1 MTFRKSRSGG
11 LIYSGSKKTDLYHT
25 KNSKNI
31 SKNHQDI
38 SIMSLYIHFLACAF
52 GLGSWVAVNG
62 MWVELPLIVSVLPE
76 RWDLPSYLTVIIQLA
91 NIGPILVT
99 LVHKLCPGRLRE
111 NLVIYAVLTIGIS
124 ACILLTVFWNKT
136 TVFLGQPRS
145 TAFFII
151 TFFLSLVDCT
161 SSVTFLPFMTQLPT
175 KYITSYFIGEG
186 LSGFLPGLVALA
198 QGVGMAKCVNVSQ
211 PSGNFSNP
219 GHENFTLEAL
229 YLPPNFSTEIFF
241 SFLVVMMLISL
252 GAFGLLNHVPRTF
265 TLSTEDLVSE
275 AGTIVTVSAGLED
288 QATSNLRKNSQKRAS
303 GDQPKPLIVKQ
314 YYSCYELAFI
324 YCMVVWAN
332 CATNGLLP
340 SVQTFSCMPY
350 GNMVYHLSASLSSL
364 ANPLACF
371 IAMFAPKRSLL
382 LLGILCLLG
391 TGCGGYNMA
400 MAVMSP
406 CPLLQ
411 DSPLG
416 KSLIVLSW
424 ILFTGLLSYVKVMVG
439 VILRDQ
445 SHIALVW
452 CGAAVQLG
460 SLVGSFIMFPL
471 VSIYHLFKSG
481 DICNNACATF

>member
-1 MTFRKSRSGG
+1 
-11 LIYSGSKKTDLYHT
+11 
-25 KNSKNI
+25 
-31 SKNHQDI
+31 
-38 SIMSLYIHFLACAF
+38 MSLYVHVLACAF

-62 MWVELPLIVSVLPE
+62 MWVELPLIVNVLPE
-76 RWDLPSYLTVIIQLA
+76 RWELPSYLTVIIQLA

-99 LVHKLCPGRLRE
+99 LVHKLYPGRVRE
-111 NLVIYAVLTIGIS
+111 NLVVYAMLTVGIL
-124 ACILLTVFWNKT
+124 ACILLTVFWKKT
-136 TVFLGQPRS
+136 TMILGQPRS

-151 TFFLSLVDCT
+151 IFFLSLVDCT
-161 SSVTFLPFMTQLPT
+161 SSVTFLPFMMQLPAR
-175 KYITSYFIGEG
+175 YITTYFIGEG

-211 PSGNFSNP
+211 TSGNLSNLD
-219 GHENFTLEAL
+219 HNNFTLEAQ
-229 YLPPNFSTEIFF
+229 YIPPNFSTEIFF
-241 SFLVVMMLISL
+241 SFLVVMMLISI
-252 GAFGLLNHVPRTF
+252 GAFGLLNHIAKTF

-275 AGTIVTVSAGLED
+275 AGAVVTVSGGPED
-288 QATSNLRKNSQKRAS
+288 QAESKTGKNSQIGATE
-303 GDQPKPLIVKQ
+303 DQPKHLIVK
-314 YYSCYELAFI
+314 S
-324 YCMVVWAN
+324 
-332 CATNGLLP
+332 
-340 SVQTFSCMPY
+340 
-350 GNMVYHLSASLSSL
+350 
-364 ANPLACF
+364 
-371 IAMFAPKRSLL
+371 SLL
-382 LLGILCLLG
+382 LLGILCMLG

-452 CGAAVQLG
+452 CGAAVQAG
-460 SLVGSFIMFPL
+460 SLMGSFIMFPL

-481 DICNNACATF
+481 DICNNKCI

>member
-1 MTFRKSRSGG
+1 
-11 LIYSGSKKTDLYHT
+11 
-25 KNSKNI
+25 
-31 SKNHQDI
+31 
-38 SIMSLYIHFLACAF
+38 MSLYVHVLACAF

-62 MWVELPLIVSVLPE
+62 MWVELPLIVNVLPE
-76 RWDLPSYLTVIIQLA
+76 RWELPSYLTVIIQLA

-99 LVHKLCPGRLRE
+99 LVHKLYPGRVRE
-111 NLVIYAVLTIGIS
+111 NLVIYAMLTVGIL
-124 ACILLTVFWNKT
+124 ACILLTVFWKKT
-136 TVFLGQPRS
+136 TVILGQPRS

-161 SSVTFLPFMTQLPT
+161 SSVTFLPFMMQLPAR
-175 KYITSYFIGEG
+175 YITTYFIGEG

-211 PSGNFSNP
+211 TSGNLSNP
-219 GHENFTLEAL
+219 DHNNFTLEVQ
-229 YLPPNFSTEIFF
+229 YIPPNFSTEIFF
-241 SFLVVMMLISL
+241 SFLVVMMLISI
-252 GAFGLLNHVPRTF
+252 GAFGLLNHIAKTF

-275 AGTIVTVSAGLED
+275 AGAVVTVNGGLED
-288 QATSNLRKNSQKRAS
+288 QAESNTGKNSQIAATE
-303 GDQPKPLIVKQ
+303 DQPKHLIIKR

-324 YCMVVWAN
+324 YCMVVWVN

-371 IAMFAPKRSLL
+371 ISMFAPKRSLL
-382 LLGILCLLG
+382 LLGILCMLG

-400 MAVMSP
+400 MAIMSP

-411 DSPLG
+411 DSALG

-452 CGAAVQLG
+452 CGAAVQAG
-460 SLVGSFIMFPL
+460 SLMGSFIMFPL
-471 VSIYHLFKSG
+471 VSVYHLFKSG
-481 DICNNACATF
+481 DICNNKCI

>member
-1 MTFRKSRSGG
+1 
-11 LIYSGSKKTDLYHT
+11 
-25 KNSKNI
+25 
-31 SKNHQDI
+31 
-38 SIMSLYIHFLACAF
+38 MSLYIHFLACAF

-62 MWVELPLIVSVLPE
+62 MWVELPLIVNILPE

-99 LVHKLCPGRLRE
+99 LVHKMCPGRLRE
-111 NLVIYAVLTIGIS
+111 NLVIYAVLTIGIL

-161 SSVTFLPFMTQLPT
+161 SSVTFLPFMMQLPT

-186 LSGFLPGLVALA
+186 LSGLLPGLVALA

-211 PSGNFSNP
+211 SSG
-219 GHENFTLEAL
+219 NFTLEAF

-252 GAFGLLNHVPRTF
+252 TAFGLLNRVPWTF

-288 QATSNLRKNSQKRAS
+288 QATSNSRKNSQKCAS
-303 GDQPKPLIVKQ
+303 GDQPKSLIVKK

-371 IAMFAPKRSLL
+371 IAMFAPKRYAIIS
-382 LLGILCLLG
+382 
-391 TGCGGYNMA
+391 
-400 MAVMSP
+400 
-406 CPLLQ
+406 
-411 DSPLG
+411 
-416 KSLIVLSW
+416 
-424 ILFTGLLSYVKVMVG
+424 
-439 VILRDQ
+439 
-445 SHIALVW
+445 
-452 CGAAVQLG
+452 
-460 SLVGSFIMFPL
+460 
-471 VSIYHLFKSG
+471 
-481 DICNNACATF
+481 

>member
-1 MTFRKSRSGG
+1 
-11 LIYSGSKKTDLYHT
+11 
-25 KNSKNI
+25 
-31 SKNHQDI
+31 
-38 SIMSLYIHFLACAF
+38 MSLYVHVLACAF

-62 MWVELPLIVSVLPE
+62 MWVELPLIVNVLPE
-76 RWDLPSYLTVIIQLA
+76 RWELPSYLTVIIQLA

-99 LVHKLCPGRLRE
+99 LVHKLCPGRVRE
-111 NLVIYAVLTIGIS
+111 NLVIYAMLTVGIL
-124 ACILLTVFWNKT
+124 ACILLTVFWKKT
-136 TVFLGQPRS
+136 TVIWGEPRS

-161 SSVTFLPFMTQLPT
+161 SSVTFLPFMMQLPAR
-175 KYITSYFIGEG
+175 YITTYFIGEG

-211 PSGNFSNP
+211 TSGNLSNP
-219 GHENFTLEAL
+219 DHNNFTLEAQ
-229 YLPPNFSTEIFF
+229 YIPPNFSTEIFF
-241 SFLVVMMLISL
+241 SFLVVMMLISI
-252 GAFGLLNHVPRTF
+252 GAFGLLNHIAKTF

-275 AGTIVTVSAGLED
+275 AGDVVTVNGGLENK
-288 QATSNLRKNSQKRAS
+288 AESNTGKNSQIAATE
-303 GDQPKPLIVKQ
+303 DQPKHLIIRR

-324 YCMVVWAN
+324 YCMVVWVN

-371 IAMFAPKRSLL
+371 ISMFAPKRSLL
-382 LLGILCLLG
+382 LLGILCMLG

-406 CPLLQ
+406 CPWLQ

-452 CGAAVQLG
+452 CGAAVQAG
-460 SLVGSFIMFPL
+460 SLMGSFIMFPL

-481 DICNNACATF
+481 DICNNKCI